1 MLSLRRNIWIYLC
14 NEQAN
19 SYFCYEIIALLV
31 QCVYN
36 YINTFTKLKLL
47 SKLLSPYC
55 LIFLFLSYIS
65 YKCNN
70 NYYYY
75 KYDYNYILS
84 AHTHDRTRAHL
95 GTTRPHIDGLIDPQ
109 IIQSAFVDSR
119 TLPRTSPRNLPCRA
133 EVDDN
138 ALLIHLQRNY
148 ILLHQS
154 PRTGRRSP
162 QNTSFIQEMS
172 AHIEDVII
180 STFTYHNY
188 SVIFEFISYS
198 IFIPIYA

>member
-65 YKCNN
+65 YNCNN
-70 NYYYY
+70 NNYYY

-84 AHTHDRTRAHL
+84 AHLMIGLELIWAL
-95 GTTRPHIDGLIDPQ
+95 PVHI
-109 IIQSAFVDSR
+109 SM
-119 TLPRTSPRNLPCRA
+119 
-133 EVDDN
+133 
-138 ALLIHLQRNY
+138 ALLI
-148 ILLHQS
+148 
-154 PRTGRRSP
+154 RRSSRVP
-162 QNTSFIQEMS
+162 LLTRGHFLALLLETFLVARRLMIMRCLSISSAIIFCCIKDLVQVEGALKIQVSSKKCLLILRMS
-172 AHIEDVII
+172 LFQHLRII
-180 STFTYHNY
+180 IT
-188 SVIFEFISYS
+188 V
-198 IFIPIYA
+198 